1 MGLRVERRFFIALGS
16 GRYRHLP
23 DEEQLG
29 HVPADVTLTTELFE
43 GFGYQ
48 AVLPGLGEYDGAEQ
62 IRQKLRHWSADA
74 SLTHDDVV
82 VVYFAGHGL
91 VQERDRHYLL
101 CWDSQEDDPATTA
114 LATEDLVRILCRG
127 DLRHLLL
134 ILDTCAA
141 GAGSAEAAGVA
152 LQSIAYRY
160 GGAGTASGLWFLA
173 SARRKDIAEDGAFA
187 TALRTSVE
195 IMTGRTGQ
203 RQQYVDLTE
212 LVKVVNECFDGEGR
226 GQRAELASGLV
237 TGLAPFLPNP
247 GFREELPPVGTDLE
261 VQRRVAARDLIEHF
275 GPRSR
280 GVEFESEQGLY
291 FSGRVRVLTE
301 LVQWLTAEDGDSRG
315 RVVTGSPGCGK
326 SAVLGRIVALSDAQ
340 YRARFELT
348 DVDPA
353 TVIPEDCVTAAVHAR
368 HKRLEEVVERIAA
381 FLDVEVDGTAALLQ
395 ELTRRGRQGA
405 PIVIVVDAV
414 DEAGSDTAAD
424 AGGHGEPRR
433 ITRELL
439 RPMSEIHGVRLLVGT
454 RRELV
459 TPLGP
464 TFTCLDLDLPAYC
477 ADEADVTGY
486 VTKVLLASEEPEVR
500 TPYRGF
506 PHLAETVAMGVAAR
520 ADGVYLYARTT
531 ARTLRSDCSVVDVSR
546 AGWERALPSEVGEAF
561 DDYLA
566 RFGPDEPRVRRMLLP
581 LAFSEGKGLPRG
593 HVWTTLSSVFSGA
606 ECTEQDV
613 SWLLDVAGA
622 YVAEVIDDD
631 RRSVYRLYHKALAE
645 HLRATTGRQA
655 AEIQRTVVEA
665 LAGVVPTVPGEDRP
679 DWFAAPPY
687 VRRHL
692 ATHADAAGN
701 LVDLV
706 EDPGFLLAS
715 EPLALLRAL
724 ASIEGERARR
734 VRTAYEQVAH
744 RLTADRPLGARAADL
759 QLSAR
764 RCEADELADRIGQLG
779 VELPWTARWAWWS
792 ASGAHRLL
800 SGHTKSVTCV
810 AVGDLDGRPIAVTG
824 GLDRTARIWDLT
836 TQRQIGEPLPVG
848 IAVSAIAIGD
858 MEDYTVALTGGVD
871 GTVRIWDLS
880 AGQEYGQPLRGHTNR
895 IEAMQIGALDG
906 RAVVLTA
913 SQDGTARIWD
923 LVARRQLGC
932 DLAVHKRTV
941 SDAALGELDGR
952 PIAVTGG
959 EDKAVYVWDLSD
971 LPAGGDARVDGSPLI
986 GPAEAVSAVCLGRLD
1001 DRTVA
1006 LVGDKSGMLSLWDV
1020 AERRQ
1025 IGEQVT
1031 AHRYLVRSGVAS
1043 AVIGDFH
1050 GRAVA
1055 LTAGAREARLW
1066 DLRTLRQLGPPLRGH
1081 VDEITAAAL
1090 TDRGEAALAVTVSI
1104 DRTARIWDLSS
1115 DQPVDGHSGQ
1125 VLSLSCHDVRGRPLA
1140 VTGGSDGSARLWDLR
1155 SRQQAGPPMEG
1166 HRGQVHAVALGDVG
1180 GRLLAVTGGA
1190 DSTVRL
1196 WDPKTAEA
1204 QGPPLT
1210 GHTNVVRCVALGTL
1224 ADELVVVSGGE
1235 DGTVRIWSARGG
1247 AQVTAPLSGHIGA
1260 VRHLAVRSTARH
1272 LEIALATSLDHAY
1285 VWRVTSER
1293 KDQSSGP
1300 VAHFDIEDLTPTA
1313 GAVGVAFHKDRPV
1326 VLSTREG
1333 NGLYVH
1339 DIATRAAV
1347 SGPLP
1352 GHTHYIMAGHLARVG
1367 AATLVASIA
1376 ADDTTRVWDL
1386 ETGTALGPPLDGM
1399 VRLGGTQEPPAPVLG
1414 RVDGDPV
1421 VITAYSR
1428 EVRVWD
1434 LNTMQPIGEPLCGA
1448 DHSLVS
1454 VEVVLVPGGG
1464 ETVVTGG
1471 RDGTVR
1477 FHALDDGL
1485 QTAAHMASVDST
1497 TFNVASA
1504 LMNGETVVVRGSWT
1518 KSEAFTLEPR
1528 RRLGRRSG
1536 SSWRSCLHVLDGKP
1550 LVVSADADHVL
1561 HAWDLHTQSPMC
1573 PSMAGHTAEVWGL
1586 RTGRVGVGDLV
1597 ASASIDGTVRLW
1609 NLRTGEPFSD
1619 PLAGHSRGA
1628 YSVDF
1633 AHLDRDI
1640 IVSGAGDG
1648 RLHFW
1653 DPADG
1658 TDVGV
1663 DLEPFPSAV
1672 RALRVADI
1680 HGAQALIAADGYGVV
1695 RVWDM
1700 ESPTWS
1706 AELDIGSSV
1715 ADVAVGGDRVCVAT
1729 YMGAV
1734 VLGIHLT
1741 KSGRERGNTS

>member
-1 MGLRVERRFFIALGS
+1 MMT
-16 GRYRHLP
+16 
-23 DEEQLG
+23 D
-29 HVPADVTLTTELFE
+29 LFE
-43 GFGYQ
+43 GFEYR

-62 IRQKLRHWSADA
+62 IRQKLRHWSADTC
-74 SLTHDDVV
+74 LTTDDVV
-82 VVYFAGHGL
+82 VVYFAGHGF
-91 VQERDRHYLL
+91 VQDRDRHYLM
-101 CWDSQEDDPATTA
+101 CWDSQEDEPASTA

-134 ILDTCAA
+134 ILDTCSA
-141 GAGSAEAAGVA
+141 GAGTADAAGIA
-152 LQSIAYRY
+152 LQSIAYRH
-160 GGAGTASGLWFLA
+160 GGTGVSNGLWFLA

-187 TALRTSVE
+187 AALRTSVE

-203 RQQYVDLTE
+203 RQQYLDLTE
-212 LVKVVNECFDGEGR
+212 LVKAVNECFDGEAR

-261 VQRRVAARDLIEHF
+261 VQRRVAAQDLTEHF

-301 LVQWLTAEDGDSRG
+301 LVEWLTAEDGDGRG

-326 SAVLGRIVALSDAQ
+326 SAVLGRIVALSDGL
-340 YRARFELT
+340 YRTQFDLSG
-348 DVDPA
+348 VDAA
-353 TVIPEDCVTAAVHAR
+353 TVIPEGCVKAAVHAR
-368 HKRLEEVVERIAA
+368 HKRLEEVVDRIAA
-381 FLDVEVDGTAALLQ
+381 SLEAEVDGTAALLQ

-405 PIVIVVDAV
+405 PVVIVVDAV

-464 TFTCLDLDLPAYC
+464 TFTCLDLDRPDYC
-477 ADEADVTGY
+477 ADESDVTGY
-486 VTKVLLASEEPEVR
+486 VTKVLLATEEPEIR
-500 TPYRGF
+500 TPYRGS
-506 PHLAETVAMGVAAR
+506 PRLAETVARGVAAR

-546 AGWERALPSEVGEAF
+546 PGWERALPSEVGEAF

-593 HVWTTLSSVFSGA
+593 QVWTTLSSALSGT

-645 HLRATTGRQA
+645 HLRATVGRPA
-655 AEIQRTVVEA
+655 AEIQKSVVDA
-665 LAGVVPTVPGEDRP
+665 LVGVVSVAPAGDRP

-692 ATHADAAGN
+692 ATHADAAGT
-701 LVDLV
+701 LLDLI

-715 EPLALLRAL
+715 EPLSLLRAL

-744 RLTADRPLGARAADL
+744 RLTADRPLGGRAADL

-764 RCEADELADRIGQLG
+764 RCEADELADRIGSLG
-779 VELPWTARWAWWS
+779 VELPWTTRWAWWS

-800 SGHTKSVTCV
+800 SGHTKGVTCV

-824 GLDRTARIWDLT
+824 GPDRTARIWDLT

-895 IEAMQIGALDG
+895 IEAMRIGALDG
-906 RAVVLTA
+906 RPVVLTA

-941 SDAALGELDGR
+941 TDAALGELDGR

-971 LPAGGDARVDGSPLI
+971 VSTGGDARIDGSPLI
-986 GPAEAVSAVCLGRLD
+986 GPAEAVTAVCLGQLD

-1025 IGEQVT
+1025 IGEPVT
-1031 AHRYLVRSGVAS
+1031 AHRYLMRSGVAS

-1050 GRAVA
+1050 GRSVA
-1055 LTAGAREARLW
+1055 LTAGARDARVW
-1066 DLRTLRQLGPPLRGH
+1066 DVRTLRQLGPPLRGH
-1081 VDEITAAAL
+1081 VNDITAAAL
-1090 TDRGEAALAVTVSI
+1090 TDRTDAALAVTVSD

-1125 VLSLSCHDVRGRPLA
+1125 VHSMFFCDVRGRPLA
-1140 VTGGSDGSARLWDLR
+1140 VTGGGDGSARLWDLR
-1155 SRQQAGPPMEG
+1155 TRQQAGPPMEG
-1166 HRGQVHAVALGDVG
+1166 HRGQVRAVALGDVG
-1180 GRLLAVTGGA
+1180 RRLLAVTGGS

-1196 WDPKTAEA
+1196 WDPERGEA
-1204 QGPPLT
+1204 LGPPLT
-1210 GHTNVVRCVALGTL
+1210 GHTNAVRCVAIGVL
-1224 ADELVVVSGGE
+1224 ADEPVVVSGGE

-1247 AQVTAPLSGHIGA
+1247 AQVMRPLSGHIGA
-1260 VRHLAVRSTARH
+1260 VRHLTVRSTARH
-1272 LEIALATSLDHAY
+1272 LEIVIATSLDHAY
-1285 VWRVTSER
+1285 VWHVNGAGV
-1293 KDQSSGP
+1293 DQPSGP
-1300 VAHFDIEDLTPTA
+1300 TAHFDIEDLTPTA
-1313 GAVGVAFHKDRPV
+1313 RAVGVSFHKDRPV
-1326 VLSTREG
+1326 VLSTHEG

-1339 DIATRAAV
+1339 DIATRVAV
-1347 SGPLP
+1347 CGPLL
-1352 GHTHYIMAGHLARVG
+1352 GHTSRIVAGSMTRVG
-1367 AATLVASIA
+1367 ATTLVASVA
-1376 ADDTTRVWDL
+1376 LDDTARVWDL
-1386 ETGTALGPPLDGM
+1386 ETGTSLGPPLDGM
-1399 VRLGGTQEPPAPVLG
+1399 VRLSGTEYPPAPVLG
-1414 RVDGDPV
+1414 RVEGTAV
-1421 VITAYSR
+1421 AITAYSR
-1428 EVRVWD
+1428 EVRAWD
-1434 LNTMQPIGEPLCGA
+1434 LTTMQPIGEPLCGA
-1448 DHSLVS
+1448 EHSLVS
-1454 VEVVLVPGGG
+1454 VDVVPTPEGE
-1464 ETVVTGG
+1464 ETVVTGSN
-1471 RDGTVR
+1471 DGTVR
-1477 FHALDDGL
+1477 FHGLGDGR
-1485 QTAAHMASVDST
+1485 QTAAHMASGDSAV
-1497 TFNVASA
+1497 FHVASTH
-1504 LMNGETVVVRGSWT
+1504 MDGETVAVRSSWT
-1518 KSEAFTLEPR
+1518 QSVAWALEPR
-1528 RRLGRRSG
+1528 RQLGRRSG
-1536 SSWRSCLHVLDGKP
+1536 VSWRACLHALDGRS
-1550 LVVSADADHVL
+1550 LVVSADGVHVL
-1561 HAWDLHTQSPMC
+1561 HAWDLRTQSPVC
-1573 PSMAGHTAEVWGL
+1573 PPMTGHTAQVWGL
-1586 RTGRVGVGDLV
+1586 RAGRVGGVDLA
-1597 ASASIDGTVRLW
+1597 ASASGDGTVRLW
-1609 NLRTGEPFSD
+1609 DLRTGERLSD
-1619 PLAGHSRGA
+1619 PIGGHGRGA

-1633 AHLDRDI
+1633 AHLGRD
-1640 IVSGAGDG
+1640 VVVAGAGDG
-1648 RLHFW
+1648 RVHFW
-1653 DPADG
+1653 DLADG
-1658 TDVGV
+1658 SDVGV
-1663 DLEPFPSAV
+1663 DLEPFASAV

-1680 HGAQALIAADGYGVV
+1680 HGTQVLIAADGYGVV
-1695 RVWDM
+1695 RAWDM
-1700 ESPTWS
+1700 SSATWS
-1706 AELDIGSSV
+1706 AELDVGSSV
-1715 ADVAVGGDRVCVAT
+1715 AGVAVSGDRVCVAT

-1734 VLGIHLT
+1734 VLGIHLPGSD
-1741 KSGRERGNTS
+1741 KEQGSTS